1 MTRIL
6 LSKGTW
12 GLAAHRSRAN
22 KQPRLVE
29 RKVCFISDAGNLKGE
44 QTSSEIKQTVCV
56 RVCLYVCHLV
66 MSNSLWPH
74 ELQPIKLCHPWNSP
88 GKCIVVG
95 CHSLLPEIF
104 PTQGLNLCLQYHR
117 QILYHL
123 SHQGSPKQ
131 TFLSTNLAFYWLL
144 RSKQLDPTIPFSNNT
159 MFSYQW

>member
-56 RVCLYVCHLV
+56 RVCLYVFRGTGWARAKAAV
-66 MSNSLWPH
+66 
-74 ELQPIKLCHPWNSP
+74 
-88 GKCIVVG
+88 
-95 CHSLLPEIF
+95 LLLFRTSHWEGYV
-104 PTQGLNLCLQYHR
+104 TARQGLC
-117 QILYHL
+117 
-123 SHQGSPKQ
+123 
-131 TFLSTNLAFYWLL
+131 
-144 RSKQLDPTIPFSNNT
+144 
-159 MFSYQW
+159 